1 MFDQTRALAGH
12 SRRVAA
18 LPEQR
23 GLSDENT
30 HWCYYKL
37 VNVIVC
43 DHVTI
48 KKIVLL
54 WREAKRRLL
63 LWQLIIVEKRHCYC
77 YDTHAHSGLSIV
89 VRTPIPSP
97 STLVFTVLAKKCLTT
112 TVSLTWTIKVR
123 VLHLIRLFEVARNS
137 QRVLTII
144 KKKNPLVVVL
154 LILFMFVVIVC
165 CPLRQCLWWTETVH
179 FIASRQTL

>member
-1 MFDQTRALAGH
+1 MLCSIKRELQPATA
-12 SRRVAA
+12 
-18 LPEQR
+18 E
-23 GLSDENT
+23 GLLLYLSNEGYLMRIPT
-30 HWCYYKL
+30 GATKL

-112 TVSLTWTIKVR
+112 TVSLT
-123 VLHLIRLFEVARNS
+123 
-137 QRVLTII
+137 
-144 KKKNPLVVVL
+144 
-154 LILFMFVVIVC
+154 
-165 CPLRQCLWWTETVH
+165 
-179 FIASRQTL
+179 